1 MSMDNEANSGLDIR
15 LYLPAMRLMP
25 SSVYPGHIPSFVR
38 DKMGRVIGRLLRSR
52 FLISVKQ
59 ARKTV

>member
-1 MSMDNEANSGLDIR
+1 MDKTNSGSDIR

-25 SSVYPGHIPSFVR
+25 SLVFCVHIAAVVR